1 MSPWDEI
8 CGILREHGIQPNAPE
23 RTRIRLALGH
33 ERRDTLLRTAADLR
47 AHCLQHNDKAPL
59 GFAFCPCETAS
70 ELERMAGPAVQG

>member
-1 MSPWDEI
+1 M
-8 CGILREHGIQPNAPE
+8 
-23 RTRIRLALGH
+23 RTVTSKASRPRGQIHVYGENKPKISRP
-33 ERRDTLLRTAADLR
+33 TLLRTAADLR